1 MIKRIIILIGVF
13 LLLLYFVPLAL
24 VISNQNSTIKGNI
37 DYLIVLGAKVNGKY
51 PSAALQYRLD
61 EAITLYNENPKLHI
75 IVTGGQGI
83 DEEFTEAS
91 VMKEYLI
98 KNGVA
103 QNKIIIED
111 KSTTTFENI
120 YNTKMIIG
128 SGDVKV
134 GVVTNAFHIYRVKMI
149 CKRVFNFECQM
160 QASRNPKS
168 IQGLFSILREP
179 LALYK
184 SFFLDK

>member
-1 MIKRIIILIGVF
+1 MIKKITILVGVF
-13 LLLLYFVPLAL
+13 LLFLYFVPLAL
-24 VISNQNSTIKGNI
+24 VISNQNSSINGSI
-37 DYLIVLGAKVNGKY
+37 DYLIVLGAKVNGRY

-61 EAITLYNENPKLHI
+61 EAITLYNENPKLNI

-91 VMKEYLI
+91 IMKEYLI

-103 QNKIIIED
+103 QDNIIIED

-120 YNTKMIIG
+120 YNTKTIIG
-128 SGDVKV
+128 SSDVKV
-134 GVVTNAFHIYRVKMI
+134 GVVTNGFHIYRAKMI
-149 CKRVFNFECQM
+149 CKRVFNFECKM
-160 QASRNPKS
+160 QASPNPKS

-184 SFFLDK
+184 SFFFDR